1 MVQDRTRSVASIGRW
16 ILYRLTLLLL
26 ILGVLFFA
34 LSVYLLDKR
43 FDTFDAEYY
52 RQELA
57 RVTLA
62 FEQERRS
69 MASMIGDY
77 ARWDDAEHF
86 LAGRLPDFIKA
97 NFTVDSM
104 KNIRMTTFVIA
115 NRAGEPISSMTI
127 NRQGALVETPAPM
140 LAELQPWLSALIR
153 NGVDDTATSMLW
165 GGEQP
170 HLLSVA
176 PITDT
181 ARKHAASGYM
191 FFLRSLDDAYLAG
204 LRKTTSSQFSLDE
217 TPASGTAT
225 ASVTHD
231 TRGSDERW
239 TLRQPLQDLPAVITV
254 GGPTRLGE
262 ERKLTYM
269 TVGLNALVLVMVA
282 LAGIY
287 MILNVHVLKRLRLF
301 SRLAGRHQQEGGNG
315 IRWPVQGDDE
325 FDSLARSLNGLMTEV
340 ESQNGS
346 LRHLADH
353 DPLTGIGNRRLILAR
368 LEAAQNRGQHGVGGG
383 GSSLLLIDLDGFKLI
398 NDGLGHAAGDHVLR
412 EVAARIVALVRR
424 YDTPARI
431 GGDEFTILLEDV
443 SVPEAMR
450 FAKRLAQSLE
460 EPILFEE
467 HALRVSAS
475 GGVSSVG
482 VTLAPAEVL
491 RNADLAMYEAKRR
504 GKAQFA
510 AFDISMLDVA
520 ARKMQLELALK
531 VALDRCDLDVW
542 FQPIVEAHSGRAVG
556 MEALA
561 RWSLDG
567 TFVPPGEFVA
577 IAEDAGLI
585 VRIGQ
590 FVFDQVGEALQGL
603 CRLYP
608 ALQCSVNLSV
618 AQFHGTDLVK
628 DIRETFE
635 RYSVPASA
643 VRLELTESM
652 LVEAGSEI
660 VPVMGQLIDL
670 GYHFHLDDFGTGYS
684 SLDRLRKLPFHA
696 LKIDRS
702 FVVGLCAGNDVM
714 ARNIANI
721 GKELGME
728 IIAEGVEQPEELE
741 HLRQIGCD
749 YIQGY
754 YFAKP
759 MPLNDLYRW
768 LADNQRLPNQQGAGK
783 RA

>member
-1 MVQDRTRSVASIGRW
+1 MVQDCARPVGSIGRW

-57 RVTLA
+57 RVSVA

-77 ARWDDAEHF
+77 ARWDDAERF
-86 LAGRLPDFIKA
+86 VAGKLPDFIEA

-104 KNIRMTTFVIA
+104 KNIRMTTFVISSI
-115 NRAGEPISSMTI
+115 AGVPISSKTF
-127 NRQGALVETPAPM
+127 NSQGALVDTPKPV
-140 LAELQPWLSALIR
+140 LEELQPWFAEVIR
-153 NGVDDTATSMLW
+153 NGVDDTSTSLLW
-165 GGEQP
+165 IDGRAV
-170 HLLSVA
+170 LLSAA

-181 ARKHAASGYM
+181 ARRRAASGYM
-191 FFLRSLDDAYLAG
+191 FFLRSLDDTYLAG
-204 LRKTTSSQFSLDE
+204 LRKTTSSPFSLNE
-217 TPASGTAT
+217 APAS
-225 ASVTHD
+225 ASTTISVKHD
-231 TRGSDERW
+231 TSGSEEGW
-239 TLRQPLQDLPAVITV
+239 TVTQTLQDSPAIITV

-269 TVGLNALVLVMVA
+269 TVGMNALVLVMVA

-287 MILNVHVLKRLRLF
+287 MILNLHVLRRLKRF
-301 SRLAGRHQQEGGNG
+301 SGLADRHQKEGGNG
-315 IRWPVQGDDE
+315 IRWPIQGNDE

-340 ESQNGS
+340 ESQNGN

-368 LEAAQNRGQHGVGGG
+368 LEAVQNRGQHGVGGG

-412 EVAARIVALVRR
+412 EVAARIVSLVRR

-443 SVPEAMR
+443 SVAEAMR
-450 FAKRLAQSLE
+450 FAKRLALSLE

-510 AFDISMLDVA
+510 TFDISMLDAA

-531 VALDRCDLDVW
+531 VALDRRDLDVW
-542 FQPIVEAHSGRAVG
+542 FQPIVEANSGRAVG

-567 TFVPPGEFVA
+567 NFVPPGEFVA
-577 IAEDAGLI
+577 IAEDTGLI
-585 VRIGQ
+585 VRLGQ
-590 FVFDQVGEALQGL
+590 FVFDQVGEAMQGL

-608 ALQCSVNLSV
+608 ELQCSVNLSV
-618 AQFHGTDLVK
+618 AQFHRTGLVK
-628 DIRETFE
+628 DIRETFD

-652 LVEAGSEI
+652 LVEAGSAI
-660 VPVMGQLIDL
+660 VPVMRELIGL

-684 SLDRLRKLPFHA
+684 SLDRLRNLPFHS

-702 FVVGLCAGNDVM
+702 FIVGLCAGNDVM

-741 HLRQIGCD
+741 QLRQIGCD
-749 YIQGY
+749 FIQGF

-759 MPLNDLYRW
+759 MPLDDLYPW
-768 LADNQRLPNQQGAGK
+768 LANNQRLSEKQKSA
-783 RA
+783 